1 MVSVLQIA
9 RIGLTVSVALKK
21 KKKKFIVLLASVA
34 GNNAIFGL
42 TKILPRFR
50 DSRK

>member
-9 RIGLTVSVALKK
+9 RIGLTVSVAL

>member
-9 RIGLTVSVALKK
+9 RIGLTVSVALK